1 MDFLVM
7 EIDHIHFYVDDLA
20 TRRNWFTQHMG
31 CEIVSAT
38 ANHHTE
44 TEVLKSGVVYFVL
57 SVALSPTSPVAHYL
71 KKHPPGVADIAI
83 RVRSIETQLAK
94 ADQIQVSL
102 QTIPGWGGLLKWA
115 KISGWGSLSHTLIE
129 NTSPVDF
136 CQAFFKSK
144 MQVEGSSKASA
155 EKFANF
161 AQIDHVVLNVAAGDL
176 DQVVEWY
183 RNLFD
188 FQVQQTF
195 QIQTAT
201 SGLNSKVLM
210 SHNGQVYFNINE
222 PSSGKSQIQ
231 EFLDENRGSG
241 IQHIA
246 LKTPNILQA
255 VRWMRQRGMEF
266 LSVPAT
272 YYSQLT
278 QRLQQRKLTQFSQT
292 EIRDVK
298 DQNILVDWQK
308 NKPESI
314 LLQIF
319 SHPIFEQRTFFLS

>member
-20 TRRNWFTQHMG
+20 TRRNWFIQNMG
-31 CEIVSAT
+31 CETLSAT
-38 ANHHTE
+38 ANRHTA
-44 TEVLKSGVVYFVL
+44 TEVLKSGAVYFVL
-57 SVALSPTSPVAHYL
+57 SSALRPNSPVAHYL
-71 KKHPPGVADIAI
+71 KKHPPGVADIAL
-83 RVRSIETQLAK
+83 RVRSIEAQLAK

-102 QTIPGWGGLLKWA
+102 QTIPSLGGRLKWA

-136 CQAFFKSK
+136 CQALFGSGT
-144 MQVEGSSKASA
+144 QAEGSPSA
-155 EKFANF
+155 IANTSADF
-161 AQIDHVVLNVAAGDL
+161 TQIDHVVLNVAAGAL
-176 DQVVEWY
+176 SQVVEWY

-188 FQVQQTF
+188 FQVQQAF
-195 QIQTAT
+195 QIQTET

-210 SHNGQVYFNINE
+210 SQNGQVYFNINE
-222 PSSGKSQIQ
+222 PSSSKSQIQ

-255 VRWMRQRGMEF
+255 VRQMRQRGMKF

-272 YYSQLT
+272 YYNQLS
-278 QRLQQRKLTQFSQT
+278 QRLQQGQMSQFSQT
-292 EIRDVK
+292 EIQDIK
-298 DQNILVDWQK
+298 AQNILVDWQK
-308 NKPESI
+308 NRPESI

>member
-7 EIDHIHFYVDDLA
+7 EIDHIHFYVEDLA
-20 TRRNWFTQHMG
+20 TRRNWFIQNMG
-31 CEIVSAT
+31 CEVISAT
-38 ANHHTE
+38 ASHRTA
-44 TEVLKSGVVYFVL
+44 TEVLKSGAVYFVL
-57 SVALSPTSPVAHYL
+57 SSALSSTSPVASYL
-71 KKHPPGVADIAI
+71 KKHPPGVADIAL
-83 RVRSIETQLAK
+83 RVHRIETQLAK

-102 QTIPGWGGLLKWA
+102 QTLPSKGGLLKWA

-129 NTSPVDF
+129 NTSSVDF
-136 CQAFFKSK
+136 CQAFFESGT
-144 MQVEGSSKASA
+144 QA
-155 EKFANF
+155 ESNLRAIADGAADFT
-161 AQIDHVVLNVAAGDL
+161 QIDHVVLNVAAGVL
-176 DQVVEWY
+176 GQVVEWY

-195 QIQTAT
+195 QIQTET

-210 SHNGQVYFNINE
+210 SQDGQVYFNINE
-222 PSSGKSQIQ
+222 PSSSKSQIQ

-246 LKTPNILQA
+246 LKTHNIVQA
-255 VRWMRQRGMEF
+255 VMQMRQRGMKF

-272 YYSQLT
+272 YYSQLN
-278 QRLQQRKLTQFSQT
+278 QRLQQEKISQFSQT
-292 EIRDVK
+292 EAQDIK
-298 DQNILVDWQK
+298 AQNILVDWQK
-308 NKPESI
+308 NRPESI

>member
-1 MDFLVM
+1 M

-20 TRRNWFTQHMG
+20 TRRDWFIQNMG
-31 CEIVSAT
+31 CETISAT
-38 ANHHTE
+38 ANHHTA
-44 TEVLKSGVVYFVL
+44 TEVLKSGAVYFVL
-57 SVALSPTSPVAHYL
+57 SSALRPNSPVSHYL
-71 KKHPPGVADIAI
+71 KQHPPGVADIAI
-83 RVRSIETQLAK
+83 RVSSIETQLEK

-102 QTIPGWGGLLKWA
+102 QTIPSSGGLLKWA
-115 KISGWGSLSHTLIE
+115 KIPGWGSLSHTLIE

-136 CQAFFKSK
+136 CQAFFGAGT
-144 MQVEGSSKASA
+144 QAEGSPRAISVGSTD
-155 EKFANF
+155 FT
-161 AQIDHVVLNVAAGDL
+161 IDHVVLNVAAGAL

-188 FQVQQTF
+188 FQVQQAF
-195 QIQTAT
+195 QIQTET

-210 SHNGQVYFNINE
+210 SQNGQVYFNINE
-222 PSSGKSQIQ
+222 PSSSKSQIQ
-231 EFLDENRGSG
+231 EFLDENRGPG

-255 VRWMRQRGMEF
+255 VAQMRQRGMKF

-278 QRLQQRKLTQFSQT
+278 QRLQQRKISQFSQA
-292 EIRDVK
+292 EIQDIK
-298 DQNILVDWQK
+298 AQNILVDWQK
-308 NKPESI
+308 NRPESI